1 MAPDATLYIVPDEAA
16 LQRVARARKESAVP
30 VAHVPR
36 PWGRHGSS
44 SARWRRSLALDQTSG
59 LLAIRPVIVLSTRA
73 RAPSPGSPPFTYK
86 TILMRD
92 LLARWCTLN
101 AVHNTFVSSQRST
114 PR

>member
-73 RAPSPGSPPFTYK
+73 NPPARRC
-86 TILMRD
+86 TITKKRPD
-92 LLARWCTLN
+92 LKML
-101 AVHNTFVSSQRST
+101 
-114 PR
+114 P